1 MTKRIFRLTFLVS
14 LFTAIAGTALIV
26 GVLFNEFEKQITK
39 ELADEADYV
48 SYAIESEGGKYLD
61 NFSPEDSRITLISP
75 DGTVIADTFADEKNM
90 DNHSDREEFKEAMEK
105 GSASSV
111 RYSDTLTE
119 KTVYYAK
126 KMNDGNVIRVSATQ
140 YTIVAVILEM
150 LRPIILVVFM
160 SLLISFFLSKR
171 AAKSIIKP
179 INAIDP
185 EHPESSDTY
194 EELSPFLHKIIN
206 QNKIIAGQIEMA
218 KQKQEEFRLITEN
231 MSEGFLIVD
240 KSANLLSCNSSA
252 LRLLDAEKNSG
263 SVLALNRTASFR
275 ETVQRALGGTRA
287 EDTMQHEEK
296 TYRLIA
302 NPVTEDGKTAGAV
315 IVILDVTESAKR
327 EAMRREFTAN
337 VSHELKT
344 PLTSISGFAELMKEG
359 GMPEE
364 TVKDFSAS
372 IYSEAQRLI
381 TLVSDIIKISELDE
395 KTISFDWEDVD
406 LYALSEE
413 IIQRYKNN
421 KKNISFSLAGTHAY
435 VSGVRRILEEI
446 INNLCDNAVKYNKD
460 NGEAEIVI
468 EKEKGVIKLT
478 VRDTGIGIPKSQQER
493 IFERFY
499 RIDKSRSKKEG
510 GTGLG
515 LSIVKHG
522 AAYHDAEISVESE
535 VGKGTAI
542 TVAFNA
548 AE

>member
-14 LFTAIAGTALIV
+14 LFTVIAGTALTV
-26 GVLFNEFEKQITK
+26 GVLFNEFEKQIIK

-61 NFSPEDSRITLISP
+61 NFSSEDSRITLISP
-75 DGTVIADTFADEKNM
+75 DGTVIADTFVDEKNM
-90 DNHSDREEFKEAMEK
+90 DNHSDREEFKKAIEN

-111 RYSDTLTE
+111 RYSETLTE

-126 KMNDGNVIRVSATQ
+126 KMNDGNVIRVSTTQ
-140 YTIVAVILEM
+140 YTIIAVILEM

-185 EHPESSDTY
+185 EQPESCDIY

-240 KSANLLSCNSSA
+240 KNANLLSCNSSA

-287 EDTMQHEEK
+287 EDTMQHEDK

-315 IVILDVTESAKR
+315 IVILDVTESSKR
-327 EAMRREFTAN
+327 ETMRREFTAN

-395 KTISFDWEDVD
+395 KNISFDWEEVD

-421 KKNISFSLAGTHAY
+421 KKNISFSLVGTHAY

-460 NGEAEIVI
+460 NGEAEIAI

-522 AAYHDAEISVESE
+522 AAYHNAEISVESE

-542 TVAFNA
+542 TVAFNE

>member
-14 LFTAIAGTALIV
+14 LFTVIAGAALIV

-61 NFSPEDSRITLISP
+61 NFSSEDSRITLISP
-75 DGTVIADTFADEKNM
+75 DGTVIADTFVDEKNM
-90 DNHSDREEFKEAMEK
+90 DNHSDREEFKKAIEN

-111 RYSDTLTE
+111 RYSETLTE

-140 YTIVAVILEM
+140 YTIIAVILEM

-185 EHPESSDTY
+185 ERPESCDIY

-240 KSANLLSCNSSA
+240 KNANLLSCNSSA

-287 EDTMQHEEK
+287 EDTMQHEDK

-315 IVILDVTESAKR
+315 IVILDVTESSKR
-327 EAMRREFTAN
+327 ETMRREFTAN

-364 TVKDFSAS
+364 TVKDFSTS

-395 KTISFDWEDVD
+395 KNISFDWEEVD

-421 KKNISFSLAGTHAY
+421 KKNISFSLVGTHAY

-460 NGEAEIVI
+460 NGEAEIAI

-522 AAYHDAEISVESE
+522 AAYHDAEIFVESE
-535 VGKGTAI
+535 IGKGTEI
-542 TVAFNA
+542 TVAFKA